1 MKRYV
6 FITLKVLL
14 ICMLVYSVFR
24 LASLGAGLVRDRQQ
38 FEQLSAVAEQT
49 VLYETETGEVHHD
62 SMDTEMY
69 DAVQPDTGMN
79 SQTAEENKSSIG
91 KSKTVNTGKFQDL
104 IRSNRDFY
112 GWIRIEGTPVDYP
125 VMWTP
130 DEPDYYLHH
139 DFYGKESKSGVPYIG
154 KNCSPDC
161 DNTILYAHN
170 MKNGTMFAA
179 LLNYADENYYRKHPT
194 IVFDTIEQDG
204 LYDIIA
210 VFREKVHYSDET
222 GVFRYYNYCGE
233 LDKEQFDEYVDR
245 IKEISFYD
253 TGITAA
259 YGQKLLTLSTCSYHT
274 ENGRFVVVAVKR

>member
-49 VLYETETGEVHHD
+49 ALYETENGQVNHS

-154 KNCSPDC
+154 KNCSPGC